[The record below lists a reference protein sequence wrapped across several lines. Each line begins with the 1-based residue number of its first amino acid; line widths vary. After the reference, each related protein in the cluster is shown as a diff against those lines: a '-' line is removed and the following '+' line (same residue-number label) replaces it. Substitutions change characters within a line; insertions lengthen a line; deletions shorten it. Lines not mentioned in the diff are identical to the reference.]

1 MDKTKFSKNE
11 LLEIESLEV
20 RGGNADSTMSQEVC
34 SNEAFGCGA
43 GVDQS
48 HCTNKVTGCGSP
60 ITQKCS

>member
-11 LLEIESLEV
+11 LLEIGSLEV

-43 GVDQS
+43 GE
-48 HCTNKVTGCGSP
+48 
-60 ITQKCS
+60 